1 MRTYHILAFLLPLQS
16 VALRLERRAEPKILL
31 LPIQHTSAPV
41 DEVEHLLWRRFNA
54 AQVPI
59 NNDRYYNHDVN
70 ITLGNPPQHLR
81 ALIDTGSAFTLIHA
95 NSSDFCRLQQWTC
108 SALGSCTYFFASREY
123 LLMTN
128 TDAANDSLTYK
139 YLESGFGAG
148 YWSGEVATGDFVMD
162 EMGIGG
168 IKVKDAQVE
177 LMYKGNCTENVLGLA
192 WVICSSPGMH
202 RWLDI

>member
-1 MRTYHILAFLLPLQS
+1 
-16 VALRLERRAEPKILL
+16 
-31 LPIQHTSAPV
+31 
-41 DEVEHLLWRRFNA
+41 
-54 AQVPI
+54 
-59 NNDRYYNHDVN
+59 
-70 ITLGNPPQHLR
+70 
-81 ALIDTGSAFTLIHA
+81 
-95 NSSDFCRLQQWTC
+95 
-108 SALGSCTYFFASREY
+108 
-123 LLMTN
+123 MTN

-192 WVICSSPGMH
+192 
-202 RWLDI
+202 